1 MVQTSTTPAHERLL
15 KSHLGLGPVEIH
27 TELGEPIVVGE
38 RRLTPVVRVT
48 SCVRRKGVVSTHHL
62 SGWGMGAVHLQPVA
76 VLETTPAGT
85 RRISIHD
92 KTQEIILALL
102 ATALVLPI
110 ILMLLVRM
118 SRCKS
123 RVSGKGG

>member
-1 MVQTSTTPAHERLL
+1 MVQPSTAPARE
-15 KSHLGLGPVEIH
+15 HLQRPHLSLGPVEIR
-27 TELGEPIVVGE
+27 TELGKPIVVGE

-48 SCVRRKGVVSTHHL
+48 SFVRRKGVVGTHHL
-62 SGWGMGAVHLQPVA
+62 GGWGIGVARLRPVA
-76 VLETTPAGT
+76 ILETTTSST
-85 RRISIHD
+85 RRIPIHD
-92 KTQEIILALL
+92 KTHEIILALL